1 MFCWEVLYSNTNFK
15 SLAGLSVHF
24 FLTLCTTYKVEK
36 IFFKPSNRAACSYT
50 QSKGDQVAQDKFK
63 FSVLKDTGIESGRS
77 TTNFLHHSYSKSQ
90 LCEDSRSLI
99 YEANVFRI
107 AVWGLSANLH
117 EQWSP
122 WMHCW
127 YVPITD
133 CLHVVCIREFGE
145 VLEQMFVG
153 LCAYGFAC
161 ESEPFLFFFLW
172 VKNSVFK

>member
-1 MFCWEVLYSNTNFK
+1 MCCWEGLYSNTNFK
-15 SLAGLSVHF
+15 SSAGLSVHF

-36 IFFKPSNRAACSYT
+36 MLFRPSNRAACSYT
-50 QSKGDQVAQDKFK
+50 QSKGDQDAQDKFQ
-63 FSVLKDTGIESGRS
+63 FSLLKYTGIDSGRG

-122 WMHCW
+122 WVHRW

-133 CLHVVCIREFGE
+133 CRHVVFIREFWE
-145 VLEQMFVG
+145 VLEQMLVG

-161 ESEPFLFFFLW
+161 ESVPLFFFSFEL
-172 VKNSVFK
+172 KI